1 MGEFGPL
8 KKEREAFPKKEKEPT
23 ILRYFEASLN
33 FCQKELE
40 EAFEKIKSL
49 GGEEKEIEN
58 LFSLKRVYLKTKKK
72 DPETSEMIAKDYQQR
87 VEALKEKLEEK
98 EIKPEEIAPW
108 RKKEIKEKSLF
119 KNYLEAFN
127 FLKDKKL
134 FENLKGRI
142 EEKRFKEINKRRFEV
157 MLKHLVLRDLLKAFS
172 KETETDPFSQI
183 LKEGGIL
190 VKFKNKENEKEFIDQ
205 GAIKFKL
212 SQKEGKEVIEVE
224 KVSPNLEKFLPK
236 KEFSKNEISSLPL
249 FLQLAVHQ
257 FLKKEKQKMG
267 S

>member
-8 KKEREAFPKKEKEPT
+8 KKEREAFFKKEKEPT

-58 LFSLKRVYLKTKKK
+58 LFSLKRVCLKTKKK
-72 DPETSEMIAKDYQQR
+72 DPETSEMIAKDYQKK
-87 VEALKEKLEEK
+87 VEALKEKFEEK

-108 RKKEIKEKSLF
+108 RKKEVKEKSLF

-134 FENLKGRI
+134 FENLKGKI
-142 EEKRFKEINKRRFEV
+142 EEKKFKEINKRRFEV

-172 KETETDPFSQI
+172 QETKTDPFSQI

-205 GAIKFKL
+205 GVIKFKL
-212 SQKEGKEVIEVE
+212 SQKEGEEVIEVE

-236 KEFSKNEISSLPL
+236 KEFSKKEISSLPL

-257 FLKKEKQKMG
+257 FLEKEKQKTG